1 MLRTLFKKIW
11 SHLTL
16 NKIHAVINIGGL
28 AIGIGCSLVIFKIIA
43 YESSFDSYHTN
54 YENIYRLI
62 TEYTD
67 PIEGI
72 KYEEGQVPPVGE
84 AIRKEF
90 PGIDAV
96 MTFYSAQGQIDQ
108 ISIENKDGEIQKFQE
123 NKGIVCADPNIFSV
137 FDFNFL
143 AGNPTEALASKGSV
157 VITSSLAQ
165 KYFGLSASEVGE
177 AMNRLITVNNILP
190 LQVSGVIS
198 DPPENTDLPFT
209 IIANY
214 YDQIIINPYFSG
226 GADWKAG
233 HSYTNCYLLLQ
244 KDISVDDFE
253 NQLLSFYGKY
263 HDENNSQNRR
273 YLLQP
278 LSELHS
284 GVCNNYSNRQVPE
297 KSLWI
302 LGIIGLFLILIAS
315 INFIN
320 LSVVQAIERFR
331 EIGIRKIFGESKS
344 QSISQFLTESVFISF
359 IAAVIGLLIAQV
371 IIIYFDGVIGYQLNS
386 DLLSTPNTFIY
397 LFLLATTIGLLSG
410 LYPSMIIAGMSA
422 NVALKSSLSQRNSSA
437 ALSLRR
443 TLVIIQ
449 FTISLVLI
457 IGTLVMNRQLN
468 YFLSKDL
475 GFNKE
480 AILLVTL
487 PEANKDKLP
496 LLKEKLLAYPE
507 IEMVSLGTRS
517 PLADWR
523 VSNLINHPSIEK
535 DTYAANLKSVDEDY
549 MDLYKLKIIAGQNFS
564 KVKNTGDIVVNRKLT
579 KLLGF
584 NNPEDALGERI
595 KYVANEFKIVGV
607 VEDFHAR
614 SLQRSMENVIFGNF
628 NGLINEMAIKINP
641 AVLSLNRYQQLL
653 KKVQTE
659 WDEVY
664 PKNIMNSRFFD
675 EKIASLYDAEK
686 DTSNLIQ
693 LFAIIAILIGNL
705 GLYGLISYII
715 SQKNREISIRK
726 VNGAKV
732 SEILVLLNKDF
743 MIYFS
748 IAFII
753 ACPIAYF
760 TMDKWLQKFAFRTD
774 LSWWLFALAG
784 GVAMVIA
791 LITVSGQTFRA
802 ARRNPIEAF
811 RYE

>member
-1 MLRTLFKKIW
+1 MPTNLVSI
-11 SHLTL
+11 
-16 NKIHAVINIGGL
+16 
-28 AIGIGCSLVIFKIIA
+28 AITA
-43 YESSFDSYHTN
+43 N

-96 MTFYSAQGQIDQ
+96 MTFYAAKGQINQ
-108 ISIENKDGEIQKFQE
+108 ISIENQNGEIHKFQE

-143 AGNPTEALASKGSV
+143 AGNPTQALINKGSV

-165 KYFGLSASEVGE
+165 KYFGLSAPEVGE
-177 AMNRLITVNNILP
+177 AMNRLITVNNILT

-198 DPPENTDLPFT
+198 DPPKNTDLPFT

-226 GADWKAG
+226 GTDWQAG

-244 KDISVDDFE
+244 KDISVAAFE
-253 NQLLSFYGKY
+253 NQLLSFYDKY
-263 HDENNSQNRR
+263 HEKNNSQNRR

-278 LSELHS
+278 LSKLHS
-284 GVCNNYSNRQVPE
+284 GLCNNYNNRQVPE

-302 LGIIGLFLILIAS
+302 LGIIGLFLIIIAS

-320 LSVVQAIERFR
+320 LSVVQAIERFK

-344 QSISQFLTESVFISF
+344 QSIFHFLTESVFISF
-359 IAAVIGLLIAQV
+359 IAAFIGLLIAHFLL
-371 IIIYFDGVIGYQLNS
+371 IYFEGVIGYKLNS
-386 DLLSTPNTFIY
+386 DLLTNPNTFIY

-410 LYPSMIIAGMSA
+410 LYPSRIIAGMSA
-422 NVALKSSLSQRNSSA
+422 NVALKSSLSQKNSSA
-437 ALSLRR
+437 SLSLRR

-496 LLKEKLLAYPE
+496 LLKEKLLTYPE

-549 MDLYKLKIIAGQNFS
+549 LDLYKLRIIAGQNFS

-584 NNPEDALGERI
+584 NNPEEALGERI
-595 KYVANEFKIVGV
+595 EYMASEFKIVGV

-641 AVLSLNRYQQLL
+641 TVLSLNRYQEIL

-664 PKNIMNSRFFD
+664 PKYIMNFQFFED
-675 EKIASLYDAEK
+675 KIASLYDEEQN
-686 DTSNLIQ
+686 TSRLIQ
-693 LFAIIAILIGNL
+693 LFAIIAVLIGSL

-715 SQKNREISIRK
+715 SQKTKEISIRK

-732 SEILVLLNKDF
+732 SEILILLNKDF
-743 MIYFS
+743 MIYFA
-748 IAFII
+748 IAFVI
-753 ACPIAYF
+753 ACPIAYI
-760 TMDKWLQKFAFRTD
+760 TMDNWLQKFAFKTD

-784 GVAMVIA
+784 IVAMVIA
-791 LITVSGQTFRA
+791 LVTVSGQTFTA